1 MGIPPNAVKIM
12 DGKIVDGKGKPVA
25 IKGLSW
31 FGFNNGATMVDGLW
45 AGGFQAATDFAM
57 IVYQLQL
64 FGFNAIRLPFTFDNL
79 ELPAKAQDRNCQ
91 FTRDEAL
98 KTRVLDPLLAD
109 SEQQAPPEPELAPR
123 MRAARPAGCPAARP
137 TGRHLP
143 CTPPY
148 SASGGGA
155 WRPAAV
161 PASARCPHQPAN

>member
-1 MGIPPNAVKIM
+1 VGIPPNAVKIM
-12 DGKIVDGKGKPVA
+12 DGKIVDAKGKPVA

-45 AGGFQAATDFAM
+45 AGGIQAATDFAM

-98 KTRVLDPLLAD
+98 KSRVLDPLLAD
-109 SEQQAPPEPELAPR
+109 SEQRSRRCAGRRCAC
-123 MRAARPAGCPAARP
+123 AAACLPASPPAA
-137 TGRHLP
+137 
-143 CTPPY
+143 
-148 SASGGGA
+148 
-155 WRPAAV
+155 AAL
-161 PASARCPHQPAN
+161 ARARRPHQPAD